1 MGFGSRQPEYPLSH
15 VLNLLTS
22 HERFLSEDVQPLLD
36 SYGFT
41 DVDAVV
47 SPSWLKGVQGGKWL
61 SWCRFQQNEF
71 TSQLLPPLE
80 SRLRHQI
87 PQLLEMPPVL
97 AHTVYQTLDFDAM
110 LKSRDYA
117 PRGAVSL
124 DEWHGLS
131 EIILGNKAWF
141 NSWLEGERECE
152 QSIGSW
158 SSNPALICLVDFL
171 FL

>member
-1 MGFGSRQPEYPLSH
+1 M
-15 VLNLLTS
+15 LNLLTS
-22 HERFLSEDVQPLLD
+22 HERFLSEDIQPLLD

-47 SPSWLKGVQGGKWL
+47 SILPSMPLLLG
-61 SWCRFQQNEF
+61 SSADYPRRAQNEF

-80 SRLRHQI
+80 SRLRHHI

-110 LKSRDYA
+110 LRSRDYA

-124 DEWHGLS
+124 DEWAGLS
-131 EIILGNKAWF
+131 EVILGNKEWF
-141 NSWLEGERECE
+141 DKWLDGERECK
-152 QSIGSW
+152 STLAG
-158 SSNPALICLVDFL
+158 
-171 FL
+171 